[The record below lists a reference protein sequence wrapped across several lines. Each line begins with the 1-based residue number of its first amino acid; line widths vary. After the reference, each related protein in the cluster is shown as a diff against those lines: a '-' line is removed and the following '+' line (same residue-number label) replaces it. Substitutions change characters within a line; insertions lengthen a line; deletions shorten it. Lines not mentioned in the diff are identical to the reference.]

1 VAVDDL
7 DRPLDVLELH
17 LLLIVALMGNVL
29 LAFPLAG
36 RRAVVMGLLLSNCKT
51 DLIRGQNFRS

>member
-1 VAVDDL
+1 VSVDDL
-7 DRPLDVLELH
+7 DHHLDVLELH
-17 LLLIVALMGNVL
+17 LLIVALMGNVL

-36 RRAVVMGLLLSNCKT
+36 RRAVVMGMLLSNCKT